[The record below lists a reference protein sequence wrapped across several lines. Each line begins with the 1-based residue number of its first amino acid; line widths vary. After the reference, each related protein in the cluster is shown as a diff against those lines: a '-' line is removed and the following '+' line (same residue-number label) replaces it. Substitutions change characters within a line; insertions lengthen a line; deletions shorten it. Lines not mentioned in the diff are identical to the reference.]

1 MTDPGPDLAINPGV
15 WMTGWQAHLAP
26 AMVDRIAAVG
36 YRRVVVVLRD
46 PHTFDAGGIRNLLES
61 RGLRAMTNANQIPA
75 EDISSDDAEV
85 RGRGIARLRRAVE
98 LSVELGSDRL
108 TGVLYG
114 VLGKAAG
121 PTSRVG
127 FDRTAKILGDL
138 ADEAAASGVGLL
150 VEVVNRYE
158 TSMVNTA
165 RQALDFV
172 ASSGSERL
180 GVHLDVFHMNIE
192 EDDMVAAVEEALPRL
207 GYLELEQNHRGELR
221 RGHIPLPE
229 LVLGVIEAGYHGRFG
244 LEAFTVSALAPDHAT
259 GLAVW
264 RDVLDSD
271 TRVAEDAFSLLSK
284 AWASARRVSESAL
297 PDGLQVAELTDAGR
311 GELAPESGRLDPA
324 ER

>member
-1 MTDPGPDLAINPGV
+1 MTDGAPDLAINPGV
-15 WMTGWQAHLAP
+15 WMTGWQPHLASSI
-26 AMVDRIAAVG
+26 VDRIAGVG
-36 YRRVVVVLRD
+36 YRRIVVVLRD
-46 PHTFDAGGIRNLLES
+46 PHTFEPAGIRDLLES

-75 EDISSDDAEV
+75 EDVASDDPEV
-85 RGRGIARLRRAVE
+85 RERGIARLRRAIE
-98 LSVELGSDRL
+98 LSAELGSDRL

-121 PTSRVG
+121 PTPRAV

-158 TSMVNTA
+158 TSLLNTA
-165 RQALDFV
+165 RQAMDFV
-172 ASSGSERL
+172 AASGSERL

-192 EDDMVAAVEEALPRL
+192 EDDMAAAVEETLPRL

-221 RGHIPLPE
+221 RGHIPLPD
-229 LVLGVIEAGYHGRFG
+229 LVTGVIDAGYRGRFG

-264 RDVLDSD
+264 RDVLDRD
-271 TRVAEDAFSLLSK
+271 TRIAEDAYALL
-284 AWASARRVSESAL
+284 AEACGSARRA
-297 PDGLQVAELTDAGR
+297 
-311 GELAPESGRLDPA
+311 
-324 ER
+324 